1 MNHQAF
7 LSFEVPLGD
16 HQVPFEEP
24 WAFRQDPSVGP
35 WVCRQGPFEA
45 LLGHGGMDPAFQEG
59 LVDVV
64 RGLLHMGEVEVPGPA
79 AYYLLSFEGLM
90 MLSSW

>member
-1 MNHQAF
+1 M
-7 LSFEVPLGD
+7 
-16 HQVPFEEP
+16 EP
-24 WAFRQDPSVGP
+24 WVY
-35 WVCRQGPFEA
+35 RQGPFEA
-45 LLGHGGMDPAFQEG
+45 LLGHGGMDPAFQEV

-64 RGLLHMGEVEVPGPA
+64 RGLLHMGEVEAPGPPA